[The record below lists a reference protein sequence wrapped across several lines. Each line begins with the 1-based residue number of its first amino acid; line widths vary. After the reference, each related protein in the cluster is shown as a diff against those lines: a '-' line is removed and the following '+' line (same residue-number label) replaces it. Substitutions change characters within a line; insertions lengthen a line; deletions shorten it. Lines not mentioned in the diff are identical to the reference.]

1 MGFSR
6 KTMLSAAAFALAVVA
21 ATSAVLPTG
30 ASPVAVEKKKVL
42 VFSRIEGFNHKASVA
57 ACKEMMAAEAEK
69 GAFAVD
75 FSDDYAALEI
85 SNLVKYA
92 ALVLNNTTHLKTKDH
107 PSVAPS
113 ICSYVRWGGGLCV
126 IHAGADNF
134 YDAPDCAHLV
144 GGRFDGHPWG
154 SGGTWAFKVEDRD
167 SPITA
172 PFKGFADG
180 TFKRGDEIYQQAS
193 PFYDRSKLHILVSLD
208 LSDPATAGRQ
218 GQKRADKDYAVSW
231 IRPYGNGRVFYT
243 SFAHDRRA
251 WDAEDTRAHIFAGL
265 AYAMGTL
272 KADDTP
278 SAAVATSC
286 APSASVAQQRDPPA
300 LTEIA
305 AAVLDR
311 SVVGSDWRKRQ
322 EQEFQ
327 LAAALVRTAEA
338 KGAKTVAAM
347 ARKIF
352 NRRDLTEMLRANAAR
367 VLLAADASVLAEVLD
382 DPSEKVR
389 QAAFGR
395 GLSIPPEAF
404 VKVMDGR
411 SSTIKCAIL
420 ARLAQDSAKQFV
432 NKAAALV
439 ADSDEDVAVAACA
452 ALGRLGSAADVDL
465 LNEARKRGGA
475 VGKAAETALEELPGA
490 GERIFSLAVK
500 DLALLSIAGKRAEL
514 KILPKW
520 KAFVASSDAATRK
533 AAWKAFGAMASPAT
547 EAEIKTWFL
556 SIKNGEAGA
565 AGNVFWSHV
574 IKPLDATGREK
585 AILDVWRAGSPAAR
599 QKAQAFLSRDRGL
612 DALDSWER
620 LADDAKFGADAKKVY
635 CEIAREALA
644 GGAAEKVP
652 AKSQWKCAASR
663 SNGGDKPERACD
675 GKPETRWS
683 TGFHSKGVWFTLDFG
698 SRVFIDTVTLD
709 TTKSPHDTPAWCD
722 VFVSLDGESWK
733 GPVATCDDKTAKTT
747 LFRLG
752 CAARHVKFLQKEER
766 PSNYWSIHEIDVKAG
781 VDKERIEKIRKT
793 AAAFGLKE
801 VK

>member
-1 MGFSR
+1 MGFLR
-6 KTMLSAAAFALAVVA
+6 RTVLSAATFALAAAAFAAEPNL
-21 ATSAVLPTG
+21 
-30 ASPVAVEKKKVL
+30 KKVL

-69 GAFAVD
+69 GAFTVD

-180 TFKRGDEIYQQAS
+180 KFKRSDEIYQQAS
-193 PFYDRSKLHILVSLD
+193 PFYDRAKLHVLIALD
-208 LSDPATAGRQ
+208 LSDPATG
-218 GQKRADKDYAVSW
+218 GVKGMKRTDKDFAVSW
-231 IRPYGNGRVFYT
+231 IRRYGNGRVFYT

-272 KADDTP
+272 KADDSP
-278 SAAVATSC
+278 SA
-286 APSASVAQQRDPPA
+286 VAQERDPPTLA
-300 LTEIA
+300 EIA
-305 AAVLDR
+305 AVVLER
-311 SVVGSDWRKRQ
+311 SIVGSDWRKRQ
-322 EQEFQ
+322 EQEF
-327 LAAALVRTAEA
+327 LLGTALVRAAEE
-338 KGAKTVAAM
+338 KGAKAVAAT

-352 NRRDLTEMLRANAAR
+352 ARRDLTEMLRANAAR
-367 VLLAADASVLAEVLD
+367 VVLAADVSVLAEVLD

-395 GLSIPPEAF
+395 GLAIPSEAF
-404 VKVMDGR
+404 VKVLEGR
-411 SSTIKCAIL
+411 PSKIKCAIL
-420 ARLAQDSAKQFV
+420 ARLAQDGAKQFA
-432 NKAAALV
+432 NKVAARV
-439 ADSDEDVAVAACA
+439 ADPDENVAVAACT
-452 ALGRLGSAADVDL
+452 ALGRLGSAGDVEM

-475 VGKAAETALEELPGA
+475 VGKAAEAALEGLPGA
-490 GERIFSLAVK
+490 GERIFALAVK
-500 DLALLSIAGKRAEL
+500 DLALLSIVGKRAEL
-514 KILPKW
+514 RFLPKW
-520 KAFVASSDAATRK
+520 KTFIMSPDAATRK
-533 AAWKAFGAMASPAT
+533 AAWKAFGAMASPAA
-547 EAEIKTWFL
+547 EAEIKTWFRA
-556 SIKNGEAGA
+556 INDEEAGA
-565 AGNVFWSHV
+565 AGNVFWGHV
-574 IKPLDATGREK
+574 VKPLDAKGREK
-585 AILDVWRAGSPAAR
+585 AILDAWCAGSPAAR
-599 QKAQAFLSRDRGL
+599 GKAQELLSRDRGL
-612 DALDSWER
+612 EALDTWER
-620 LADDAKFGADAKKVY
+620 LAVDAKFGADAKKVY

-644 GGAAEKVP
+644 GGTAAKVP

-683 TGFHSKGVWFTLDFG
+683 TGFRSKGVWFTLDLG
-698 SRVFIDTVTLD
+698 RRVFIDTLTLD
-709 TTKSPHDTPAWCD
+709 TTKSPHDTPALCD
-722 VFVSLDGESWK
+722 VFVSLDGENWK
-733 GPVATCDDKTAKTT
+733 GPVATCDDKTVKTT

-766 PSNYWSIHEIDVKAG
+766 PSNYWSIHEIEVKAD
-781 VDKERIEKIRKT
+781 VDKERLERIRKT

-801 VK
+801 AK

>member
-1 MGFSR
+1 MGFLR
-6 KTMLSAAAFALAVVA
+6 RTVLSAAALALAATAGA
-21 ATSAVLPTG
+21 ALPTG
-30 ASPVAVEKKKVL
+30 TTGVSPVAVEKKKVL

-57 ACKEMMAAEAEK
+57 ACKEMMASEAEK

-107 PSVAPS
+107 PSVASS

-154 SGGTWAFKVEDRD
+154 AGGTWAFKGEDRD

-193 PFYDRSKLHILVSLD
+193 PFYDRAKLHILISLD
-208 LSDPATAGRQ
+208 LSDPVTAGVK
-218 GQKRADKDYAVSW
+218 GMKRADKDFAVSW
-231 IRPYGNGRVFYT
+231 IRRYGNGRVFYT

-272 KADDTP
+272 KADDAP
-278 SAAVATSC
+278 CAVARE
-286 APSASVAQQRDPPA
+286 RDTPA
-300 LTEIA
+300 LGELATT
-305 AAVLDR
+305 VLDR

-322 EQEFQ
+322 EQEF
-327 LAAALVRTAEA
+327 LLGAALVREAEE
-338 KGAKTVAAM
+338 KGAKSVAAT
-347 ARKIF
+347 ARKILA
-352 NRRDLTEMLRANAAR
+352 RRDLTEMLRANAAR
-367 VLLAADASVLAEVLD
+367 VLLAADASVLADVLD

-395 GLSIPPEAF
+395 GLAIPSGAF
-404 VKVMDGR
+404 VKVMEGR
-411 SSTIKCAIL
+411 PPKIKCAIL
-420 ARLAQDSAKQFV
+420 ARLAQDGAKQFAKTVAARV
-432 NKAAALV
+432 N
-439 ADSDEDVAVAACA
+439 DSDDDVAVAACA
-452 ALGRLGSAADVDL
+452 ALGRLGCAADVDV

-475 VGKAAETALEELPGA
+475 VGKAAEAALEELPGA
-490 GERIFSLAVK
+490 GERIFALAAN
-500 DLALLSIAGKRAEL
+500 DSALLSIVGKRAEL
-514 KILPKW
+514 KFLPKW
-520 KAFVASSDAATRK
+520 RAFIASPDATTRK

-547 EAEIKTWFL
+547 EAEIKTWFI
-556 SIKNGEAGA
+556 SIKDEESGA
-565 AGNVFWSHV
+565 AGTVFWSHV
-574 IKPLDATGREK
+574 VKPLDAKDREK
-585 AILDVWRAGSPAAR
+585 AIIDAWRAGSPAAR
-599 QKAQAFLSRDRGL
+599 KKAQELLSRDRGL
-612 DALDSWER
+612 DALDTWER
-620 LADDAKFGADAKKVY
+620 LAVDAKFGADAKKVY

-644 GGAAEKVP
+644 GGTMEKVP

-683 TGFHSKGVWFTLDFG
+683 TGFRSKGVWFTLDLG

-722 VFVSLDGESWK
+722 VFVSFDGETWK

-781 VDKERIEKIRKT
+781 VDKERVEKIRKT
-793 AAAFGLKE
+793 AVAFGLKE
-801 VK
+801 AK

>member
-1 MGFSR
+1 MRFLR
-6 KTMLSAAAFALAVVA
+6 RTVLSAAALALAA
-21 ATSAVLPTG
+21 AASAALPTG
-30 ASPVAVEKKKVL
+30 TTGVLPVAAEKKKVL

-57 ACKEMMAAEAEK
+57 ACKEMMAAAAK

-75 FSDDYAALEI
+75 FSEDYGALEI

-134 YDAPDCAHLV
+134 YDASDCAYLV

-154 SGGTWAFKVEDRD
+154 AGGTWAFKVEDRD

-172 PFKGFADG
+172 SFKGFADG
-180 TFKRGDEIYQQAS
+180 KFTRGDEIYQQAS
-193 PFYDRSKLHILVSLD
+193 PFYDRAKLHILISLD
-208 LSDPATAGRQ
+208 LSDPVTAGVK
-218 GQKRADKDYAVSW
+218 GMKRADKDFAVSW
-231 IRPYGNGRVFYT
+231 IRRYGNGRVFYT

-251 WDAEDTRAHIFAGL
+251 WDAEDTCAHIFAGL

-272 KADDTP
+272 KADDAP
-278 SAAVATSC
+278 CAVTLE
-286 APSASVAQQRDPPA
+286 RDPPA
-300 LTEIA
+300 LRELA
-305 AAVLDR
+305 AVVLDR

-327 LAAALVRTAEA
+327 LGAALVREAEE
-338 KGAKTVAAM
+338 KGAKSVAAM
-347 ARKIF
+347 ARKILA
-352 NRRDLTEMLRANAAR
+352 RHDLTEMLRANAAR
-367 VLLAADASVLAEVLD
+367 VLLAADASVLADVLD

-395 GLSIPPEAF
+395 GLAIPSEAF
-404 VKVMDGR
+404 VKVLEGR
-411 SSTIKCAIL
+411 PPKIKCAIL
-420 ARLAQDSAKQFV
+420 ARLAQDGAKQFAKTV
-432 NKAAALV
+432 AARV
-439 ADSDEDVAVAACA
+439 GDSDEDVAVAACA
-452 ALGRLGSAADVDL
+452 ALGRLGCAADVDV

-475 VGKAAETALEELPGA
+475 VGKAAEAALEELPGA
-490 GERIFSLAVK
+490 GERILALAAN
-500 DLALLSIAGKRAEL
+500 DSALLSIVGKRAEL
-514 KILPKW
+514 KFLLKW
-520 KAFVASSDAATRK
+520 RAFIASPDAATRK

-547 EAEIKTWFL
+547 DAEIKTWFI
-556 SIKNGEAGA
+556 SIKDEEAGA
-565 AGNVFWSHV
+565 AGTVFWNHV
-574 IKPLDATGREK
+574 VKPLDAKGREK
-585 AILDVWRAGSPAAR
+585 VILDVWRAGSPAAR
-599 QKAQAFLSRDRGL
+599 RKAQEFLSRDKGL
-612 DALDSWER
+612 DALDTWER
-620 LADDAKFGADAKKVY
+620 LALDAKFGADAKKVY
-635 CEIAREALA
+635 CEIALEALA
-644 GGAAEKVP
+644 GGTVEKVP
-652 AKSQWKCAASR
+652 TRTLWKCAASR

-683 TGFHSKGVWFTLDFG
+683 TGFRSKGVWFTLDLG

-722 VFVSLDGESWK
+722 VFVSFDGETWK

-781 VDKERIEKIRKT
+781 VDKERVEKIRRT

-801 VK
+801 AK

>member
-1 MGFSR
+1 MGFIR
-6 KTMLSAAAFALAVVA
+6 KTMLSAAFALAAA
-21 ATSAVLPTG
+21 ATSAALPTG
-30 ASPVAVEKKKVL
+30 TTGVSPVAAEKKKVL

-85 SNLVKYA
+85 GNLVKYD

-180 TFKRGDEIYQQAS
+180 KFKRSDEIYQQAS
-193 PFYDRSKLHILVSLD
+193 PFYDRAKLHVLISLD
-208 LSDPATAGRQ
+208 LSDPATAGAK
-218 GQKRADKDYAVSW
+218 GMKRADKDFAVSW
-231 IRPYGNGRVFYT
+231 IRRYGNGRVFYT

-272 KADDTP
+272 IADDTP
-278 SAAVATSC
+278 SAAG
-286 APSASVAQQRDPPA
+286 AQERDPPA

-327 LAAALVRTAEA
+327 LGAALVRSAEE
-338 KGAKTVAAM
+338 KGAKTVAAT
-347 ARKIF
+347 ARKVF
-352 NRRDLTEMLRANAAR
+352 ARRDLTEMLRANAAR
-367 VLLAADASVLAEVLD
+367 VLLAADASALSEVLD

-389 QAAFGR
+389 HAAFGR
-395 GLSIPPEAF
+395 GLAVPPEAF

-411 SSTIKCAIL
+411 SSKITCAIL
-420 ARLAQDSAKQFV
+420 ARLAQDGAKQFV

-439 ADSDEDVAVAACA
+439 ADPDEAVAVAACA
-452 ALGRLGSAADVDL
+452 ALGRLGSAADMDA

-475 VGKAAETALEELPGA
+475 VGKAAEAALEELPGA
-490 GERIFSLAVK
+490 GERIFALAAN

-514 KILPKW
+514 KLLPKW
-520 KAFVASSDAATRK
+520 KAFIASPEAATRK
-533 AAWKAFGAMASPAT
+533 AAWRAFGAMASPAA
-547 EAEIKTWFL
+547 EAEIKTWFRA
-556 SIKNGEAGA
+556 IKDDEAGA
-565 AGNVFWSHV
+565 AGNVFWNHV
-574 IKPLDATGREK
+574 IKPLDAKGREK
-585 AILDVWRAGSPAAR
+585 AILDAWRAGVPAAR
-599 QKAQAFLSRDRGL
+599 RKAQELLSRDRGL
-612 DALDSWER
+612 DALDTWER
-620 LADDAKFGADAKKVY
+620 LALDAKFGANAKKVY

-644 GGAAEKVP
+644 GGTAAKVP

-683 TGFHSKGVWFTLDFG
+683 TGFRSKGVWFTLDLG
-698 SRVFIDTVTLD
+698 RRVFIDAVTLD

-722 VFVSLDGESWK
+722 VFVSLDGENWK
-733 GPVATCDDKTAKTT
+733 GPVATCDDKTVKTT

-752 CAARHVKFLQKEER
+752 CAAQHVKFLQKEER
-766 PSNYWSIHEIDVKAG
+766 PSNYWSIHEIDVKAD
-781 VDKERIEKIRKT
+781 VDKERLEWIRKT

-801 VK
+801 AK

>member
-1 MGFSR
+1 MGFLR
-6 KTMLSAAAFALAVVA
+6 RTVLSAATFALAAAAVA
-21 ATSAVLPTG
+21 AEPGAAV
-30 ASPVAVEKKKVL
+30 KKVL

-154 SGGTWAFKVEDRD
+154 GGGTWAFKVEDRD

-180 TFKRGDEIYQQAS
+180 KFKRSDEIYQQAS
-193 PFYDRSKLHILVSLD
+193 PFYDRAKLHVLISLD
-208 LSDPATAGRQ
+208 LSDPATAGAK
-218 GQKRADKDYAVSW
+218 GMKRADRDFAVSW
-231 IRPYGNGRVFYT
+231 IRRYGNGRVFYT

-272 KADDTP
+272 IADDAP
-278 SAAVATSC
+278 SAAGATSC
-286 APSASVAQQRDPPA
+286 APPASVAQERDPPA
-300 LTEIA
+300 LGELA

-311 SVVGSDWRKRQ
+311 SIVGSDWRKRQ

-327 LAAALVRTAEA
+327 LGAALVRAAEE
-338 KGAKTVAAM
+338 KGAQAVATT

-352 NRRDLTEMLRANAAR
+352 ARRDLTEMLRANAAR
-367 VLLAADASVLAEVLD
+367 VLLAADVSVLAEVLN

-395 GLSIPPEAF
+395 GLAIPPEAF
-404 VKVMDGR
+404 VKVLEGR
-411 SSTIKCAIL
+411 PPKITCAIL
-420 ARLAQDSAKQFV
+420 ARLAQDDAKQFAKTV
-432 NKAAALV
+432 AARV
-439 ADSDEDVAVAACA
+439 GDSNEDVAVAACA
-452 ALGRLGSAADVDL
+452 ALGRLGSAVDVDV

-475 VGKAAETALEELPGA
+475 VGKAAEAALEELPGA
-490 GERIFSLAVK
+490 GERIFALAAS
-500 DLALLSIAGKRAEL
+500 DSAMLSIAGKRAEL
-514 KILPKW
+514 KFLPKW
-520 KAFVASSDAATRK
+520 KAFIASPDAATRK
-533 AAWKAFGAMASPAT
+533 AAWKAFGAMASPAA
-547 EAEIKTWFL
+547 EVEIKTWFRA
-556 SIKNGEAGA
+556 IKDEEAGA

-574 IKPLDATGREK
+574 VKPLDAKEREK
-585 AILDVWRAGSPAAR
+585 AILGAWCTGSPAAR
-599 QKAQAFLSRDRGL
+599 RKAQELLSRDRGL
-612 DALDSWER
+612 DALDTWER
-620 LADDAKFGADAKKVY
+620 LAGDAKFGADAKKVY

-644 GGAAEKVP
+644 GGTAAKVP

-683 TGFHSKGVWFTLDFG
+683 TGFRSKGAWFALDLG

-722 VFVSLDGESWK
+722 VFVSLDGETWN
-733 GPVATCDDKTAKTT
+733 GPVATCDDKTVKTS

-752 CAARHVKFLQKEER
+752 CAARHVKFIQKEER
-766 PSNYWSIHEIDVKAG
+766 PSNYWSIHEIEVKAD
-781 VDKERIEKIRKT
+781 VDKERLERIQKK

>member
-1 MGFSR
+1 MIVKR
-6 KTMLSAAAFALAVVA
+6 VLSIVA
-21 ATSAVLPTG
+21 SFVSAGAVLAADP
-30 ASPVAVEKKKVL
+30 AVNAKKVL

-154 SGGTWAFKVEDRD
+154 AGGTWAFKVEDRD

-180 TFKRGDEIYQQAS
+180 KFKRSDEIYQQAS
-193 PFYDRSKLHILVSLD
+193 PFYDRAKLHILISLD
-208 LSDPATAGRQ
+208 LSDPVTAGVK
-218 GQKRADKDYAVSW
+218 GMKRADKDFAVSW
-231 IRPYGNGRVFYT
+231 IRRYGNGRVFYT

-265 AYAMGTL
+265 AYTMGTL
-272 KADDTP
+272 KADD
-278 SAAVATSC
+278 
-286 APSASVAQQRDPPA
+286 APSAVALERDPPA
-300 LTEIA
+300 LGELVTT
-305 AAVLDR
+305 VLDR

-322 EQEFQ
+322 EQEF
-327 LAAALVRTAEA
+327 LLGAALVREAEE
-338 KGAKTVAAM
+338 KGAKAVVAT
-347 ARKIF
+347 ARKILA
-352 NRRDLTEMLRANAAR
+352 RRDLTEMLRANAAR
-367 VLLAADASVLAEVLD
+367 VLLAADASVLADVLD

-395 GLSIPPEAF
+395 GLAIPSEAF
-404 VKVMDGR
+404 VKVMEGR
-411 SSTIKCAIL
+411 PTKIKCAIL
-420 ARLAQDSAKQFV
+420 ARLVQDGAKQFA
-432 NKAAALV
+432 KAVVALV
-439 ADSDEDVAVAACA
+439 NDSDDDVAVAACA
-452 ALGRLGSAADVDL
+452 ALGRLGNSTDVDV

-475 VGKAAETALEELPGA
+475 VGKAAEAALEELPGA
-490 GERIFSLAVK
+490 GERIFALAAN
-500 DLALLSIAGKRAEL
+500 DSALLSIVGKRAEL
-514 KILPKW
+514 KFLPKW
-520 KAFVASSDAATRK
+520 KAFIASPDAAMRK

-547 EAEIKTWFL
+547 EAEIKTWFRA
-556 SIKNGEAGA
+556 IKDEEAGA
-565 AGNVFWSHV
+565 AGIVFWNHAV
-574 IKPLDATGREK
+574 KPLDAKGREK
-585 AILDVWRAGSPAAR
+585 AILDAWRAGSPAAR
-599 QKAQAFLSRDRGL
+599 RKAQEFLSRDRGL
-612 DALDSWER
+612 DALDTWER
-620 LADDAKFGADAKKVY
+620 LAADAKFGAAAKKVY

-644 GGAAEKVP
+644 GGTVEKVP
-652 AKSQWKCAASR
+652 AKTQWKCAASR

-683 TGFHSKGVWFTLDFG
+683 TGFRSKGVWFTLDLG

-722 VFVSLDGESWK
+722 VFVSFDGETWK

-781 VDKERIEKIRKT
+781 VDKERVEKIRKT

-801 VK
+801 AK

>member
-1 MGFSR
+1 MRFLR
-6 KTMLSAAAFALAVVA
+6 RTVLSATAFALAA
-21 ATSAVLPTG
+21 AVSAALPTG
-30 ASPVAVEKKKVL
+30 ATDVSPVAVEKKKVL

-180 TFKRGDEIYQQAS
+180 KFKRGDEIYQQAS
-193 PFYDRSKLHILVSLD
+193 PFYDRAKLHVLISLD
-208 LSDPATAGRQ
+208 LSDPVTAERK
-218 GQKRADKDYAVSW
+218 GQKRADKDFAVSW
-231 IRPYGNGRVFYT
+231 IRRYGAGRVFYT

-278 SAAVATSC
+278 CAVARG
-286 APSASVAQQRDPPA
+286 RDPPA
-300 LTEIA
+300 LAELA

-322 EQEFQ
+322 EQEF
-327 LAAALVRTAEA
+327 LLGAALVREAEE
-338 KGAKTVAAM
+338 KGAKSVAAT

-352 NRRDLTEMLRANAAR
+352 ARRDLTEMLRANAAR
-367 VLLAADASVLAEVLD
+367 VLLAADASVLADVLD
-382 DPSEKVR
+382 DPSGKVR

-395 GLSIPPEAF
+395 GLAIPSEAF
-404 VKVMDGR
+404 VKVMEGR
-411 SSTIKCAIL
+411 PPKIKCAIL
-420 ARLAQDSAKQFV
+420 ARLAQDGAKQFA
-432 NKAAALV
+432 KKV
-439 ADSDEDVAVAACA
+439 AVFVSDSDEDIAVAACT
-452 ALGRLGSAADVDL
+452 ALGCLGGAADADV
-465 LNEARKRGGA
+465 LNEARKRGGT
-475 VGKAAETALEELPGA
+475 VGKAAEAALENLPGA
-490 GERIFSLAVK
+490 GERIFARAANDTS
-500 DLALLSIAGKRAEL
+500 LLSIAAKRAEL
-514 KILPKW
+514 KLLPKW
-520 KAFVASSDAATRK
+520 KAFVASPDATVRK

-547 EAEIKTWFL
+547 EATIKTWFL
-556 SIKNGEAGA
+556 SIRDEEAGA
-565 AGNVFWSHV
+565 AGNVFWGHV
-574 IKPLDATGREK
+574 VKPLDAKGREK
-585 AILDVWRAGSPAAR
+585 SILDAWRAGSPAAR
-599 QKAQAFLSRDRGL
+599 RKAQELLSRDRGL
-612 DALDSWER
+612 DALDTWER
-620 LADDAKFGADAKKVY
+620 LAADATFGAAAKKVY

-644 GGAAEKVP
+644 GGTAEKVP
-652 AKSQWKCAASR
+652 PKPQWKCAASR

-683 TGFHSKGVWFTLDFG
+683 TGFHSKGVWFTLDLG
-698 SRVFIDTVTLD
+698 SRAFVDTVTLD

-722 VFVSLDGESWK
+722 VFVSLDGETWK
-733 GPVATCDDKTAKTT
+733 GPVATCDDKTEKTT

-752 CAARHVKFLQKEER
+752 CAVRHVKFLQKEER

-781 VDKERIEKIRKT
+781 VDKERVEKIRKT

-801 VK
+801 AK

>member
-1 MGFSR
+1 MHKVKRTVLRCTVLLLLVMG
-6 KTMLSAAAFALAVVA
+6 ALRVVA
-21 ATSAVLPTG
+21 AAPAVN
-30 ASPVAVEKKKVL
+30 AKKVL
-42 VFSRIEGFNHKASVA
+42 VFSRIEGFNHKASIA
-57 ACKEMMAAEAEK
+57 ACKEKMAEEAQK
-69 GAFAVD
+69 GAFSVD

-92 ALVLNNTTHLKTKDH
+92 ALVLNNTTHLKTKAH

-180 TFKRGDEIYQQAS
+180 KFKRSDEIYQQAS
-193 PFYDRSKLHILVSLD
+193 PFYDRAKLHILVSLD

-218 GQKRADKDYAVSW
+218 GQKRVDKDFAVSW
-231 IRPYGNGRVFYT
+231 IRRYGNGRVFYT

-251 WDAEDTRAHIFAGL
+251 WDADDTRAHIFAGL

-272 KADDTP
+272 KADD
-278 SAAVATSC
+278 
-286 APSASVAQQRDPPA
+286 APSAVAQERDPPA
-300 LTEIA
+300 LAEIA
-305 AAVLDR
+305 AVVLER
-311 SVVGSDWRKRQ
+311 SIVGSDWRKRQ
-322 EQEFQ
+322 EQEF
-327 LAAALVRTAEA
+327 LLGAALVRAAEE
-338 KGAKTVAAM
+338 KGAKAVAAT
-347 ARKIF
+347 ARKVF
-352 NRRDLTEMLRANAAR
+352 ARRDLTEMLRANAAR
-367 VLLAADASVLAEVLD
+367 VLLAADVSVLAEVLD

-389 QAAFGR
+389 QSAFGR

-411 SSTIKCAIL
+411 PFKITCAIL
-420 ARLAQDSAKQFV
+420 ARLAQDDAKQFV
-432 NKAAALV
+432 KTV
-439 ADSDEDVAVAACA
+439 AVRVGDSDEDVAVAACA
-452 ALGRLGSAADVDL
+452 ALGRLGSAADVDA

-475 VGKAAETALEELPGA
+475 VGKAAEAALEELPGA
-490 GERIFSLAVK
+490 GERIFALAAN
-500 DLALLSIAGKRAEL
+500 DLALLSIAGKRTEL
-514 KILPKW
+514 KLLPKW
-520 KAFVASSDAATRK
+520 KAFIASPDAATRK

-547 EAEIKTWFL
+547 EAEIKTWFRA
-556 SIKNGEAGA
+556 IKDEEAGA
-565 AGNVFWSHV
+565 AGNVFWGHV
-574 IKPLDATGREK
+574 IKPLDAKGREK
-585 AILDVWRAGSPAAR
+585 VILDAWRAGSPAAR
-599 QKAQAFLSRDRGL
+599 RKAQEFLSRDRGL
-612 DALDSWER
+612 DALDTWER
-620 LADDAKFGADAKKVY
+620 LALDAKFGADAKKVY

-644 GGAAEKVP
+644 GETAAKVP

-683 TGFHSKGVWFTLDFG
+683 TGFRSKGVWFMLDLG
-698 SRVFIDTVTLD
+698 RRVFIDTVTLD

-722 VFVSLDGESWK
+722 VFVSLDGETWK

-766 PSNYWSIHEIDVKAG
+766 PWNYWSIHEIDVRAD
-781 VDKERIEKIRKT
+781 VDKERLERIRKT
-793 AAAFGLKE
+793 AVAFGLKE
-801 VK
+801 AK

>member
-1 MGFSR
+1 MRFLR
-6 KTMLSAAAFALAVVA
+6 RTVLSAAAFALAA
-21 ATSAVLPTG
+21 AVSAALPTG
-30 ASPVAVEKKKVL
+30 ATDVSPVAVEKKKVL

-180 TFKRGDEIYQQAS
+180 KFKRGDEIYQQAS
-193 PFYDRSKLHILVSLD
+193 PFYDRAKLHILISLD
-208 LSDPATAGRQ
+208 LSDPVTAGVK
-218 GQKRADKDYAVSW
+218 GMKRADNDFAVSW
-231 IRPYGNGRVFYT
+231 IRRYGNGRVFYT

-251 WDAEDTRAHIFAGL
+251 WNAEDTRAHIFAGL
-265 AYAMGTL
+265 AYATGTL
-272 KADDTP
+272 KADD
-278 SAAVATSC
+278 
-286 APSASVAQQRDPPA
+286 APSAVALERDPPA
-300 LTEIA
+300 LGELVAT
-305 AAVLDR
+305 VLDR

-322 EQEFQ
+322 EQDFQ
-327 LAAALVRTAEA
+327 LGAVLVREAEE
-338 KGAKTVAAM
+338 KGSKAVAAT
-347 ARKIF
+347 ARRIF
-352 NRRDLTEMLRANAAR
+352 ARRDLTEMLRANAAR
-367 VLLAADASVLAEVLD
+367 VLLAADASVLADVLA

-395 GLSIPPEAF
+395 GLAIPSEAF
-404 VKVMDGR
+404 VKVMEGR
-411 SSTIKCAIL
+411 PPKIKCAIL
-420 ARLAQDSAKQFV
+420 ARLAQDGAKQFAKTV
-432 NKAAALV
+432 VALV
-439 ADSDEDVAVAACA
+439 NDSDDDVAVAACA
-452 ALGRLGSAADVDL
+452 ALGRLGNSTDVDV
-465 LNEARKRGGA
+465 LNEARKRGGT
-475 VGKAAETALEELPGA
+475 VGKAAEAALEELPGA
-490 GERIFSLAVK
+490 GERIFALAAN
-500 DLALLSIAGKRAEL
+500 DSALLSIVGKRAEL
-514 KILPKW
+514 KFLPKW
-520 KAFVASSDAATRK
+520 RAFIASPDATTRK

-547 EAEIKTWFL
+547 DAEIKTWFI
-556 SIKNGEAGA
+556 SIKDEESGA
-565 AGNVFWSHV
+565 AGTVFWNRV
-574 IKPLDATGREK
+574 VKPLDAKGREK
-585 AILDVWRAGSPAAR
+585 TILDAWCAGSPAAR
-599 QKAQAFLSRDRGL
+599 KKAQELLSRDRGL
-612 DALDSWER
+612 DALDTWER
-620 LADDAKFGADAKKVY
+620 LAADATFGAAAKKVY

-644 GGAAEKVP
+644 GGTVEKVP
-652 AKSQWKCAASR
+652 AKTQWKCAASR

-683 TGFHSKGVWFTLDFG
+683 TGFRSKGVWFTLDLG

-722 VFVSLDGESWK
+722 VFVSFDGETWK
-733 GPVATCDDKTAKTT
+733 GPVATCDDKTEKTT

-781 VDKERIEKIRKT
+781 VDKDRVEKIRKT

-801 VK
+801 AK

>member
-1 MGFSR
+1 MRFLR
-6 KTMLSAAAFALAVVA
+6 RTVLSAAAFALAAAASVA
-21 ATSAVLPTG
+21 TPTG
-30 ASPVAVEKKKVL
+30 TTGVSPVAVEKKKVL

-180 TFKRGDEIYQQAS
+180 KFKRGDEIYQQAS
-193 PFYDRSKLHILVSLD
+193 PFYDRAKLHILISLD
-208 LSDPATAGRQ
+208 LSDPVTAGVK
-218 GQKRADKDYAVSW
+218 GMKRADNDFAVSW
-231 IRPYGNGRVFYT
+231 IRRYGNGRVFYT

-272 KADDTP
+272 KADDAP
-278 SAAVATSC
+278 CAVARE
-286 APSASVAQQRDPPA
+286 RDPPA
-300 LTEIA
+300 LTELA
-305 AAVLDR
+305 AVVLDR

-322 EQEFQ
+322 EQDFQ
-327 LAAALVRTAEA
+327 LGAVLVREAEE
-338 KGAKTVAAM
+338 KGSKAVAAT
-347 ARKIF
+347 ARRIF
-352 NRRDLTEMLRANAAR
+352 ARRDLTEMLRANAAR
-367 VLLAADASVLAEVLD
+367 VLLAADASVLADVLA

-395 GLSIPPEAF
+395 GLAIPSEAF
-404 VKVMDGR
+404 VKVMEGR
-411 SSTIKCAIL
+411 PPKIKCAIL
-420 ARLAQDSAKQFV
+420 ARLAQDGAKQFAKTV
-432 NKAAALV
+432 VALV
-439 ADSDEDVAVAACA
+439 NDSDDDVAVAACA
-452 ALGRLGSAADVDL
+452 ALGRLGNSTDVDV
-465 LNEARKRGGA
+465 LNEARKRGGT
-475 VGKAAETALEELPGA
+475 VGKAAEAALEELPGA
-490 GERIFSLAVK
+490 GERIFALAAN
-500 DLALLSIAGKRAEL
+500 DSALLSIVGKRAEL
-514 KILPKW
+514 KFLPKW
-520 KAFVASSDAATRK
+520 RAFIASPDATTRK

-547 EAEIKTWFL
+547 DAEIKTWFI
-556 SIKNGEAGA
+556 SIKDEESGA
-565 AGNVFWSHV
+565 AGTVFWNHV
-574 IKPLDATGREK
+574 VKPLDAKGREK
-585 AILDVWRAGSPAAR
+585 TILDAWCAGSPAAR
-599 QKAQAFLSRDRGL
+599 KKAQELLSRDRGL
-612 DALDSWER
+612 DALDTWER
-620 LADDAKFGADAKKVY
+620 LAADATFGAAAKKVY

-644 GGAAEKVP
+644 GGTVEKVP
-652 AKSQWKCAASR
+652 AKTQWKCAASR

-683 TGFHSKGVWFTLDFG
+683 TGFRSKGVWFTLDLG

-722 VFVSLDGESWK
+722 VFVSFDGETWK
-733 GPVATCDDKTAKTT
+733 GPVATCDDKTEKTT

-781 VDKERIEKIRKT
+781 VDKERVEKIRKT

-801 VK
+801 AK

>member
-1 MGFSR
+1 MRFLR
-6 KTMLSAAAFALAVVA
+6 RTVLSAAALTLAA
-21 ATSAVLPTG
+21 AAGAALPTG
-30 ASPVAVEKKKVL
+30 TTGVSPVAAEKKKVL

-85 SNLVKYA
+85 GNLVKYA

-180 TFKRGDEIYQQAS
+180 KFKRGDEIYQQAS
-193 PFYDRSKLHILVSLD
+193 PFYDRSKLHVLISLD
-208 LSDPATAGRQ
+208 LSDPVTAGVK
-218 GQKRADKDYAVSW
+218 GQKRADKDFAVSW
-231 IRPYGNGRVFYT
+231 IRRYGNGRVFYT

-265 AYAMGTL
+265 AYAMGSL
-272 KADDTP
+272 KADDAP
-278 SAAVATSC
+278 RAVALK
-286 APSASVAQQRDPPA
+286 RDPPKLA
-300 LTEIA
+300 ELA
-305 AAVLDR
+305 AVVLDR

-322 EQEFQ
+322 EQEF
-327 LAAALVRTAEA
+327 LLGAALARDAEE
-338 KGAKTVAAM
+338 KGAKSVAVT

-352 NRRDLTEMLRANAAR
+352 ARRDLTEMLRANAAR
-367 VLLAADASVLAEVLD
+367 VLLAADASVLADVLV

-395 GLSIPPEAF
+395 GLAIPSEAF
-404 VKVMDGR
+404 VKVMESR
-411 SSTIKCAIL
+411 PSKIKCAIL
-420 ARLAQDSAKQFV
+420 ARLAQDGAKQYAKTV
-432 NKAAALV
+432 AAL
-439 ADSDEDVAVAACA
+439 AGDSDEDVAVAACA
-452 ALGRLGSAADVDL
+452 ALGRLGCAADVDV

-475 VGKAAETALEELPGA
+475 AGKAAEAALEELSGA
-490 GERIFSLAVK
+490 GERIFALAAN
-500 DLALLSIAGKRAEL
+500 DSGLLTIVGKRAEL
-514 KILPKW
+514 KFLPKW
-520 KAFVASSDAATRK
+520 KAFIASPDAKERK
-533 AAWKAFGAMASPAT
+533 TAWKAFGAMASPAT
-547 EAEIKTWFL
+547 EAEIKTWFRA
-556 SIKNGEAGA
+556 IKDEEAGA
-565 AGNVFWSHV
+565 AGTVFWNHV
-574 IKPLDATGREK
+574 VKPLDAKDREK
-585 AILDVWRAGSPAAR
+585 AIIDAWRAGSPAAR
-599 QKAQAFLSRDRGL
+599 KKAQELLSRDRGL
-612 DALDSWER
+612 DALDTWER
-620 LADDAKFGADAKKVY
+620 LAVDAKFGADAKKVY

-644 GGAAEKVP
+644 GGTMEKVP
-652 AKSQWKCAASR
+652 AKTQWKCAASR

-683 TGFHSKGVWFTLDFG
+683 TGFRSKGVWFTLDLG

-722 VFVSLDGESWK
+722 VFVSFDGETWK

-781 VDKERIEKIRKT
+781 VDKERVEKIRKT

-801 VK
+801 AK

>member
-1 MGFSR
+1 MGFLRRTVLSVAAFV
-6 KTMLSAAAFALAVVA
+6 LAAAVSAA
-21 ATSAVLPTG
+21 LPTG
-30 ASPVAVEKKKVL
+30 VSPVAVEKKKVL

-85 SNLVKYA
+85 GNLVKYA

-154 SGGTWAFKVEDRD
+154 AGGTWAFKVEDRD

-180 TFKRGDEIYQQAS
+180 KFKRGDEIYQQAS
-193 PFYDRSKLHILVSLD
+193 PFYDRAKLHILISLD
-208 LSDPATAGRQ
+208 LSDPVTAGVK
-218 GQKRADKDYAVSW
+218 GMKRADKDFAVSW
-231 IRPYGNGRVFYT
+231 IRRYGNGRVFYT

-272 KADDTP
+272 KADD
-278 SAAVATSC
+278 
-286 APSASVAQQRDPPA
+286 APSAVALERDPPA
-300 LTEIA
+300 LAELVAT
-305 AAVLDR
+305 VLDR
-311 SVVGSDWRKRQ
+311 SVVGSDWRRRQ
-322 EQEFQ
+322 EQEF
-327 LAAALVRTAEA
+327 LLGAALVREAEE
-338 KGAKTVAAM
+338 KGAKAVAAT
-347 ARKIF
+347 ARKILA
-352 NRRDLTEMLRANAAR
+352 RRDLTEMLRANAVR
-367 VLLAADASVLAEVLD
+367 VLLAADASLLAVVLD

-395 GLSIPPEAF
+395 GLAIPSEAF
-404 VKVMDGR
+404 VKVLEGR
-411 SSTIKCAIL
+411 PPKIKCAIL
-420 ARLAQDSAKQFV
+420 ARLAQDGAKQFAKTV
-432 NKAAALV
+432 AALV
-439 ADSDEDVAVAACA
+439 GDSDEDVAVAACA
-452 ALGRLGSAADVDL
+452 ALGRLGCAADVDV

-475 VGKAAETALEELPGA
+475 VGKAAEAALEELPGA
-490 GERIFSLAVK
+490 GERIFALAAN
-500 DLALLSIAGKRAEL
+500 DSELLSIVGKRAEL
-514 KILPKW
+514 KFLPKW
-520 KAFVASSDAATRK
+520 KAFIASPDAATRK
-533 AAWKAFGAMASPAT
+533 AAWKAFGTMASPAT
-547 EAEIKTWFL
+547 EAEVKTWFRA
-556 SIKNGEAGA
+556 IKDEEAGA
-565 AGNVFWSHV
+565 AGTVFWNHV
-574 IKPLDATGREK
+574 VKPLDAKGREK
-585 AILDVWRAGSPAAR
+585 VILDAWRTGSPAAR
-599 QKAQAFLSRDRGL
+599 KKAQELLSRDKGL
-612 DALDSWER
+612 DALDTWER
-620 LADDAKFGADAKKVY
+620 LALDAKFGADAKKVY

-644 GGAAEKVP
+644 GGTAEKVP
-652 AKSQWKCAASR
+652 AKTQWKCAASR

-683 TGFHSKGVWFTLDFG
+683 TGFRSKGVWFSLDLG

-722 VFVSLDGESWK
+722 VFVSFDGETWK

-781 VDKERIEKIRKT
+781 VDKERVEKIRKT

-801 VK
+801 AK

>member
-1 MGFSR
+1 MRFLR
-6 KTMLSAAAFALAVVA
+6 RTVLSATAFALAA
-21 ATSAVLPTG
+21 AVSAALPTG
-30 ASPVAVEKKKVL
+30 ATDVSPVAVEKKKVL

-180 TFKRGDEIYQQAS
+180 KFKRGDEIYQQAS
-193 PFYDRSKLHILVSLD
+193 PFYDRSKLHVLISLD
-208 LSDPATAGRQ
+208 LSDPVTAGVK
-218 GQKRADKDYAVSW
+218 GQKRADKDFAVSW
-231 IRPYGNGRVFYT
+231 IRRYGNGRVFYT

-265 AYAMGTL
+265 AYAMGSL
-272 KADDTP
+272 KADDAP
-278 SAAVATSC
+278 RAVALK
-286 APSASVAQQRDPPA
+286 RDPPKLA
-300 LTEIA
+300 ELA
-305 AAVLDR
+305 AVVLDR

-322 EQEFQ
+322 EQEF
-327 LAAALVRTAEA
+327 LLGAALVREAEE
-338 KGAKTVAAM
+338 KGAKSVAAT

-352 NRRDLTEMLRANAAR
+352 ARRDLTEMLRANAAR
-367 VLLAADASVLAEVLD
+367 VLLAADASVLADVLD
-382 DPSEKVR
+382 DPSGKVR

-395 GLSIPPEAF
+395 GLAIPSEAF
-404 VKVMDGR
+404 VKVMEGR
-411 SSTIKCAIL
+411 PPKIKCAIL
-420 ARLAQDSAKQFV
+420 ARLAQDGAKQFA
-432 NKAAALV
+432 KKV
-439 ADSDEDVAVAACA
+439 AVFVSDSDEDIAVAACT
-452 ALGRLGSAADVDL
+452 ALGCLGGAADADV
-465 LNEARKRGGA
+465 LNEARKRGGT
-475 VGKAAETALEELPGA
+475 VGKAAEAALENLPGA
-490 GERIFSLAVK
+490 GERIFARAANDTS
-500 DLALLSIAGKRAEL
+500 LLSIAAKRAEL
-514 KILPKW
+514 KLLPKW
-520 KAFVASSDAATRK
+520 KAFVASPDATVRK

-547 EAEIKTWFL
+547 EATIKTWFL
-556 SIKNGEAGA
+556 SIRDEEAGA
-565 AGNVFWSHV
+565 AGNVFWGHV
-574 IKPLDATGREK
+574 VKPLDAKGREK
-585 AILDVWRAGSPAAR
+585 SILDAWRAGSPAAR
-599 QKAQAFLSRDRGL
+599 RKAQELLSRDRGL
-612 DALDSWER
+612 DALDTWER
-620 LADDAKFGADAKKVY
+620 LAADATFGAAAKKVY

-644 GGAAEKVP
+644 GGTAEKVP
-652 AKSQWKCAASR
+652 PKPQWKCAASR

-683 TGFHSKGVWFTLDFG
+683 TGFHSKGVWFTLDLG
-698 SRVFIDTVTLD
+698 SRAFVDTVTLD

-722 VFVSLDGESWK
+722 VFVSLDGETWK
-733 GPVATCDDKTAKTT
+733 GPVATCDDKTEKTT

-752 CAARHVKFLQKEER
+752 CAVRHVKFLQKEER

-781 VDKERIEKIRKT
+781 VDKERVEKIRKT

-801 VK
+801 AK

>member
-1 MGFSR
+1 MGFLR
-6 KTMLSAAAFALAVVA
+6 RTVLSAAAFALAAAAVA
-21 ATSAVLPTG
+21 AEPGL
-30 ASPVAVEKKKVL
+30 KKVL

-154 SGGTWAFKVEDRD
+154 AGGTWAFKVEDRD

-180 TFKRGDEIYQQAS
+180 KFKRSDEIYQQAS
-193 PFYDRSKLHILVSLD
+193 PFYDRAKLHVLISLD
-208 LSDPATAGRQ
+208 LSDSATAGAK
-218 GQKRADKDYAVSW
+218 GMKRADKDFAVSW
-231 IRPYGNGRVFYT
+231 IRRYGNGRVFYT

-272 KADDTP
+272 IADD
-278 SAAVATSC
+278 
-286 APSASVAQQRDPPA
+286 APSAISAVLPYGEPPSRR
-300 LTEIA
+300 LTELA
-305 AAVLDR
+305 AVVLDR
-311 SVVGSDWRKRQ
+311 PIVGSDWRKRQ

-327 LAAALVRTAEA
+327 LGAALVRTAEE
-338 KGAKTVAAM
+338 KGAKTVAAT
-347 ARKIF
+347 ARKVF
-352 NRRDLTEMLRANAAR
+352 ARRDLTEMLRANAAR
-367 VLLAADASVLAEVLD
+367 VLLAADVSVLAEVLD

-395 GLSIPPEAF
+395 GLAVPPEAF

-411 SSTIKCAIL
+411 SSKITCAIL
-420 ARLAQDSAKQFV
+420 ARLAQDGAKQFV
-432 NKAAALV
+432 KTVAARV
-439 ADSDEDVAVAACA
+439 ADSNEDVAIAACA
-452 ALGRLGSAADVDL
+452 ALGRLGSAADVDV

-475 VGKAAETALEELPGA
+475 VGKAAEAALEELPGA
-490 GERIFSLAVK
+490 CERIFSLAAN

-514 KILPKW
+514 KFLPKW
-520 KAFVASSDAATRK
+520 KAFIASPDAATRK

-547 EAEIKTWFL
+547 EAAIKTWFL
-556 SIKNGEAGA
+556 SIKDEEAGA
-565 AGNVFWSHV
+565 AGNVFWGHV
-574 IKPLDATGREK
+574 IKPLDAKGREK
-585 AILDVWRAGSPAAR
+585 AILDAWRAGSPAAR
-599 QKAQAFLSRDRGL
+599 RKAQELLSRDRGL
-612 DALDSWER
+612 DALDTWEQ
-620 LADDAKFGADAKKVY
+620 LAVDAKFGLDAKKVY

-644 GGAAEKVP
+644 GGTAAKVP

-663 SNGGDKPERACD
+663 SNGGDKPARACD

-683 TGFHSKGVWFTLDFG
+683 TGFHSKGVWFTLDLG
-698 SRVFIDTVTLD
+698 RRVFIDTVTLD

-722 VFVSLDGESWK
+722 VFVSLDGETWK

-766 PSNYWSIHEIDVKAG
+766 PSNYWSIHEIDVKAD
-781 VDKERIEKIRKT
+781 VDKERLERIRKT
-793 AAAFGLKE
+793 ATAFGLKE
-801 VK
+801 AK